1 MPLPR
6 IDSPKETKRI
16 IAFIKKIVADAS
28 AGGVVVG
35 LSGGVDS
42 SVVGALC
49 VRALGKERVHA
60 GIMPSDFTPNQD
72 IEDAKALAE
81 SWQIRSSTV
90 QISSLVRSLGS
101 SVGIV
106 GTKVAKANA
115 GARIRMAILY
125 YYANSLGY
133 LVAGTGDRSE
143 SLLGYF
149 TKWGDGGSDFMPIA
163 HLYKTQVRELGA
175 YLRLPKGV
183 VEKPASPQ
191 LWAGQKAT
199 DEIPADYDKLD
210 IVLHSLFD
218 SKAPK
223 AMAAKAAGVPLR
235 VVDEVLEMHNRSAH
249 KRVLP
254 PSLVEEILGFS
265 SHISQRLISPTQSG
279 GRVSDHSC
287 LS

>member
-1 MPLPR
+1 MLLPR

-16 IAFIKKIVADAS
+16 TAFVKKIVSGAS

-49 VRALGKERVHA
+49 VRALGKKRVLA
-60 GIMPSDFTPNQD
+60 GLMPSDFTPKRD

-81 SWQIRSSTV
+81 SWEIRSSTV
-90 QISSLVRSLGS
+90 QISSLAWSFGN
-101 SVGIV
+101 SVGTD

-115 GARIRMAILY
+115 VARIRMAILY
-125 YYANSLGY
+125 YHANSLGY

-143 SLLGYF
+143 NLLGYF
-149 TKWGDGGSDFMPIA
+149 TKWGDGGSDFMPIV

-175 YLRLPKGV
+175 YLGLPKGV

-191 LWAGQKAT
+191 LWAGHKAT

-210 IVLHSLFD
+210 VVLHCLFD
-218 SKAPK
+218 KKFSK
-223 AMAAKAAGVPLR
+223 AKAARAAGVGLQ
-235 VVDEVLEMHNRSAH
+235 VADKVLEMHERSAH
-249 KRVLP
+249 KRVSP
-254 PSLVEEILGFS
+254 PSLVEES
-265 SHISQRLISPTQSG
+265 
-279 GRVSDHSC
+279 
-287 LS
+287 

>member
-1 MPLPR
+1 MFLPR
-6 IDSPKETKRI
+6 IDFSKETKRI
-16 IAFIKKIVADAS
+16 TAFVKKIVGGAS
-28 AGGVVVG
+28 AGGVVLG

-49 VRALGKERVHA
+49 VRALGKERVLA
-60 GIMPSDFTPNQD
+60 VIMPSDFTPKQD

-90 QISSLVRSLGS
+90 QMSSLVKSFGT
-101 SVGIV
+101 SVGV
-106 GTKVAKANA
+106 EGTRVAKANA
-115 GARIRMAILY
+115 VARIRMAILY

-149 TKWGDGGSDFMPIA
+149 TKWGDGGSDFMPIV
-163 HLYKTQVRELGA
+163 HLFKTQVRDLGA
-175 YLRLPKGV
+175 YLGLPKGV

-210 IVLHSLFD
+210 LVLHSLFD
-218 SKAPK
+218 KKAPK
-223 AMAAKAAGVPLR
+223 ANAAKAAGVALH
-235 VVDEVLEMHNRSAH
+235 VVDKVLEMHKRSAH
-249 KRVLP
+249 KRVP
-254 PSLVEEILGFS
+254 SPSLLEES
-265 SHISQRLISPTQSG
+265 
-279 GRVSDHSC
+279 
-287 LS
+287 

>member
-1 MPLPR
+1 MTTIQEPVNIPARRIAPEMFLPG

-16 IAFIKKIVADAS
+16 TAFVKKIVAGAS
-28 AGGVVVG
+28 AGGIVVG

-49 VRALGKERVHA
+49 VRALGKERVLA
-60 GIMPSDFTPNQD
+60 GLMPSDFTPKQD

-90 QISSLVRSLGS
+90 QISSLVRSFGT
-101 SVGIV
+101 SVGRG

-115 GARIRMAILY
+115 VARIRMAVLY

-143 SLLGYF
+143 NLLGYF
-149 TKWGDGGSDFMPIA
+149 TKWGDGGSDFMPIV
-163 HLYKTQVRELGA
+163 HLYKTQVRELGE
-175 YLRLPKGV
+175 YLGLPKRV

-191 LWAGQKAT
+191 LWAGHRAT

-210 IVLHSLFD
+210 VVLHYLFD
-218 SKAPK
+218 KKAPK
-223 AMAAKAAGVPLR
+223 AKAARAAGVALH
-235 VVDEVLEMHNRSAH
+235 VVDKVLEMHNRSEH
-249 KRVLP
+249 KRAPP
-254 PSLVEEILGFS
+254 PSLVEES
-265 SHISQRLISPTQSG
+265 
-279 GRVSDHSC
+279 
-287 LS
+287 